1 MDIISQLT
9 QWTNELLPEH
19 LFLVEVEQKQ
29 GAKKISVYIDGDK
42 GVTIEDC
49 RVLGKGLNAKLDELD
64 FGNEAYM
71 FEVSSPGTDRPLKI
85 QRQYNQ
91 HIGRELLIKLIGN
104 NELLGRFDTL
114 TENGITLSIKDK
126 KKGYKDAPQKEIA
139 FNEIA
144 QASVQIS
151 FNKI

>member
-9 QWTNELLPEH
+9 EWTNELLPEH

-29 GAKKISVYIDGDK
+29 GSKKISVYIDGDK

-49 RVLGKGLNAKLDELD
+49 RVLAKALNARLDELD
-64 FGNEAYM
+64 FGTEAYM
-71 FEVSSPGTDRPLKI
+71 FEVSSPGIDRPLKL
-85 QRQYNQ
+85 QRQYEQ
-91 HIGRELLIKLIGN
+91 HIGRELLVKLVGQ
-104 NELLGRFDTL
+104 NELLGRFESMD
-114 TENGITLSIKDK
+114 EKGIILSLKDK

-139 FNEIA
+139 FDEIA

-151 FNKI
+151 FK

>member
-9 QWTNELLPEH
+9 EWSQALLPEH

-49 RVLGKGLNAKLDELD
+49 RLLAKGLNAKLDELD
-64 FGNEAYM
+64 YGTEAYM
-71 FEVSSPGTDRPLKI
+71 FEVSSPGTDRPLKLKS
-85 QRQYNQ
+85 QYPQ
-91 HIGRELLIKLIGN
+91 HIGRELLVKLTGN
-104 NELLGRFDTL
+104 NEILGKFDSMTEDGVTLLL
-114 TENGITLSIKDK
+114 KDK
-126 KKGYKDAPQKEIA
+126 KKGYKDAPEKEVA
-139 FNEIA
+139 FAEIA

-151 FNKI
+151 FK